1 MLNGSRYQS
10 LIQSRSDQLVAAGY
24 HAQVTIEDE
33 STGLFFEDEG
43 KRRALIRD
51 DELHQDQRD
60 RSPSAGGAF
69 PGGLKESPWK
79 FSPNVL
85 FRPLM
90 QDLLLPTLAY
100 VAGPSE
106 VAYLAQI
113 GPLYEEFG
121 RKAPDR
127 FSTFQLFSG

>member
-1 MLNGSRYQS
+1 L
-10 LIQSRSDQLVAAGY
+10 
-24 HAQVTIEDE
+24 AQVTVEEE

-51 DELHQDQRD
+51 EGFLKVKGTAQRLPVTHF
-60 RSPSAGGAF
+60 REA
-69 PGGLKESPWK
+69 LRESPWK

-113 GPLYEEFG
+113 GPL
-121 RKAPDR
+121 
-127 FSTFQLFSG
+127 